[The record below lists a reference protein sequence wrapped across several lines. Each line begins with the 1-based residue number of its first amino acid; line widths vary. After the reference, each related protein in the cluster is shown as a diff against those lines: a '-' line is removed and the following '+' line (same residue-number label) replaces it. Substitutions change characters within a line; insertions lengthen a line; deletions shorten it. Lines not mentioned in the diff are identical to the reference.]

1 MSHRLIVG
9 FLALVLVLGATSA
22 AFAGDRSHKKPHVK
36 KAIKKV
42 IKKKLRHNHG
52 RPR

>member
-1 MSHRLIVG
+1 MSHRLIVA

-22 AFAGDRSHKKPHVK
+22 AFAGDRPNKKPHVK
-36 KAIKKV
+36 KAIKKP
-42 IKKKLRHNHG
+42 IKKKLRHHHN

>member
-9 FLALVLVLGATSA
+9 FLALVLVLGTASA
-22 AFAGDRSHKKPHVK
+22 AFAGERPHKKPHVK